1 MYLTDKFGMSFYRL
15 IENKFST
22 NLETH
27 VQRHFKNDH
36 GDSYTLN
43 VPKDDFENIKA
54 KIDKQYQK
62 WLNDAPKRNWY
73 SHGMPRTPRET
84 HMAQGQIDGVNGWW
98 NIK

>member
-15 IENKFST
+15 VENKFST

-27 VQRHFKNDH
+27 VTRKFKNDH
-36 GDSYTLN
+36 GESYTMN
-43 VPKDDFENIKA
+43 VLKHNHEDIQA
-54 KIDKQYQK
+54 KIDKQYNK
-62 WLNDAPKRNWY
+62 WLADEPKRNWY

-84 HMAQGQIDGVNGWW
+84 RMAQGEIDGVVGWW